1 MAPTLVNK
9 CSEGSLRE
17 PAEPA
22 GGDKREGLD
31 VGGLRQGRLDMPI
44 VRKHRTV
51 AIPDLH
57 AMGSEEGC
65 CHVLIYLAEVP
76 LQGLA
81 NRVRPLAQ
89 SGQKQELQATGVWQA
104 NQLDQRADAQDAL
117 EVEKRR
123 RKDLSFARDTVLE
136 PERKC
141 ENLSNIVEGS
151 PCSGSRSTDGDLAC
165 SEH

>member
-1 MAPTLVNK
+1 MPARTRSTWKVNNRFRDTFRIRGAK
-9 CSEGSLRE
+9 YWSSI
-17 PAEPA
+17 
-22 GGDKREGLD
+22 GLD
-31 VGGLRQGRLDMPI
+31 AIAVQVGIR
-44 VRKHRTV
+44 
-51 AIPDLH
+51 
-57 AMGSEEGC
+57 C
-65 CHVLIYLAEVP
+65 CLVLTYLAEVP

-104 NQLDQRADAQDAL
+104 NQLHQRADAQDAL

-136 PERKC
+136 LERKC
-141 ENLSNIVEGS
+141 EDLSNIVEGS